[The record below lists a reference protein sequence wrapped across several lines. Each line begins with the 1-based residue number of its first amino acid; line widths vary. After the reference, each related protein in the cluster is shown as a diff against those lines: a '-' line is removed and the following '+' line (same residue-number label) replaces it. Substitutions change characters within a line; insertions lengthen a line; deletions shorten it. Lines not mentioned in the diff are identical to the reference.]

1 MRKILPFL
9 FVLAFCF
16 SSLAKAS
23 SQEILEDRKT
33 EQNTSYWKGQI
44 KRLSYGALALG
55 ASYAASSLT
64 EIEEIPHTLSMIG
77 AYYISTSLMTFV
89 REGLNWYGE
98 SVAKAQHTPAGK
110 GKRLTSQQSQKLD
123 QTMQEKKRVFGV
135 FLRQSQNLIN
145 ATLKLSALYIHFHHT
160 DSIDIVNTTLLASLL
175 GGLIY
180 NLNELRYTHT
190 IGQARRDIPI
200 LGILDGYCES
210 LLAHKLFSDWS
221 NRPKAQWY
229 HQDFQVSPE
238 YILTKS
244 TPIFP
249 SEWAFHRL
257 LQIHGDVQIVGNIFQ
272 IFRNTIHSFHSYLKQ
287 SPQIIERH
295 IEKSVMAPSSLRQKK
310 HPPLPQL
317 LLPTDPLPL
326 SIPSSRETPSSSLPQ
341 LLGNQEEQTLPPKK
355 NKIKRRGTPWIQPA
369 IAAPSLLAQAP
380 AAVPTQLDK
389 QRQDALT
396 RIQKYRQS
404 RTVKEAK
411 IDQEIDHLLAFL
423 SNAHLENSGHGK
435 RAIILEFEAGNRFRI
450 LFEPPHEQ
458 NKASSNVYKGYR
470 KTRVLDALQVG
481 YLYGWNENKITEF
494 MDTHHINRFY
504 NFPLFLLHIL
514 WDRNHEA

>member
-1 MRKILPFL
+1 MRKILSTFFIL
-9 FVLAFCF
+9 TLCF

-23 SQEILEDRKT
+23 PQEPLEDRKT
-33 EQNTSYWKGQI
+33 EQSSSYWKGQL

-110 GKRLTSQQSQKLD
+110 EKKLTSQQSQKLD
-123 QTMQEKKRVFGV
+123 QTMQEKKRVFGA

-145 ATLKLSALYIHFHHT
+145 ATLKLSALYIHFRHT
-160 DSIDIVNTTLLASLL
+160 DSIDIVNATLFVSLF
-175 GGLIY
+175 GGFIY
-180 NLNELRYTHT
+180 NLNELRYTYT
-190 IGQARRDIPI
+190 TGQERRDIPV
-200 LGILDGYCES
+200 LGILDGYCTS

-221 NRPKAQWY
+221 NRPETEWY
-229 HQDFQVSPE
+229 HQDFRISPM
-238 YILTKS
+238 YILTKN

-249 SEWAFHRL
+249 SELAFHRF
-257 LQIHGDVQIVGNIFQ
+257 LQIHGDVQVTGNIFQ
-272 IFRNTIHSFHSYLKQ
+272 IFHNIIHSFHSYFEQ
-287 SPQIIERH
+287 RPQIIERH
-295 IEKSVMAPSSLRQKK
+295 IEKSVMASPSLRQKK

-317 LLPTDPLPL
+317 LLPVDHPPL
-326 SIPSSRETPSSSLPQ
+326 SVPSSLPQ
-341 LLGNQEEQTLPPKK
+341 PLGNEEEHLPPLKK
-355 NKIKRRGTPWIQPA
+355 NKIKRRGIPGIQPA
-369 IAAPSLLAQAP
+369 IAAPSLPPQAP
-380 AAVPTQLDK
+380 AAFPTQHDI

-396 RIQKYRQS
+396 RLQEYRE
-404 RTVKEAK
+404 TTIVKKAK
-411 IDQEIDHLLAFL
+411 IDKEIDHLRAFL
-423 SNAHLENSGHGK
+423 SNTHFANVSLENIGHGK
-435 RAIILEFEAGNRFRI
+435 RAIIIEFGAGNSFRI
-450 LFEPPHEQ
+450 PFEPPHEQ
-458 NKASSNVYKGYR
+458 NRASSNEYKGYR

-481 YLYGWNENKITEF
+481 YLYGWDENKITEF

-514 WDRNHEA
+514 WDRDREA